1 MGYISGSDIRTALA
15 VDSVV
20 YFSQLE
26 CRDRGHDNQVLIP
39 IALVEIFSDWTSG
52 YISGSD
58 LGTAQD
64 NQALIPIA

>member
-26 CRDRGHDNQVLIP
+26 CRDRGQDNQVLI
-39 IALVEIFSDWTSG
+39 LSDWTSG

-64 NQALIPIA
+64 NQVLIPIA